1 MALGIPRLGV
11 GIVRYDIVNGA
22 LWWDEKA
29 AAIFG
34 DDGSRPPLELW
45 RERVHSED
53 IGAVRRMFGD
63 TAGSVGAECVFRIVL
78 ADRSTRYIL
87 TRSIDVTTDASGA
100 PVELTGVV
108 IELGHVAG
116 RDAQLASLLDRVG
129 LGFMALDEDLRIIYV
144 NSGCLRHVRRS
155 RDELLGRVVTEVLPE
170 TRGSYFDALCRKVLA
185 TGREQQTRVDSLY
198 SPGMTIEVTAAADS
212 GALVVHFRNVTAEV
226 TAQQQAEEAHALLLH
241 AATHDSLTGLL
252 NRAAIT
258 EHLQRLFEPGA
269 GPAVALFLDVDGF
282 KDVNDTR
289 GHRVGDRIL
298 QGVSEHLRHTMRAPS
313 AVGRLGG
320 DEFVAI
326 FPDID
331 ELDVDDVVTRMLASI
346 TTPIDVGD
354 ELLAV
359 TISVGLARSTSAR
372 TVDELRHHADPAL
385 YAAKRR
391 GGNTA
396 VWHQ

>member
-11 GIVRYDIVNGA
+11 GIVRYDVVNGI
-22 LWWDEKA
+22 LRWDEKA

-34 DDGSRPPLELW
+34 DDGSLPPLELW
-45 RERVHSED
+45 RKRIHSED
-53 IGAVRRMFGD
+53 IGTVRRMFGD

-78 ADRSTRYIL
+78 TDRSTRYIL
-87 TRSIDVTTDASGA
+87 TRSIDVTTDASGD

-129 LGFMALDEDLRIIYV
+129 LGFAALDEDLRVIYV
-144 NSGCLRHVRRS
+144 NSVCLRHVRRS
-155 RDELLGRVVTEVLPE
+155 REELLGRVVTEVLPE
-170 TRGSYFDALCRKVLA
+170 TQDSYFDALCRKVLA
-185 TGREQQTRVDSLY
+185 TGTQQQTRVDSPY
-198 SPGMTIEVTAAADS
+198 SPGATIEVTAAADA
-212 GALVVHFRNVTAEV
+212 GALVVHFRDVTAEV
-226 TAQQQAEEAHALLLH
+226 TAQKRAEEAHALLLH
-241 AATHDSLTGLL
+241 EATHDSLTGLL

-258 EHLQRLFEPGA
+258 EHLQRLFEPGV

-282 KDVNDTR
+282 KEVNDTR

-298 QGVSEHLRHTMRAPS
+298 QAVSEHLRQAMWPPS
-313 AVGRLGG
+313 SVGRLGG

-326 FPDID
+326 LPDVG

-359 TISVGLARSTSAR
+359 TISIGMAHSTSAR
-372 TVDELRHHADPAL
+372 TVDELLHHADIAL

-396 VWHQ
+396 VWHE